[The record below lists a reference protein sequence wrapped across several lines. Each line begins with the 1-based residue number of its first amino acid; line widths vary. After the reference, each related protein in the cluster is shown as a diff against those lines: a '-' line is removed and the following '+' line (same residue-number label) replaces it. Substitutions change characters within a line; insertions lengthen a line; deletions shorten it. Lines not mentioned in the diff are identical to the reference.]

1 MGGEWRSNG
10 ESLITSTEYKS
21 VMALTASGAESSISL
36 PGTPHVR
43 EQLAVVPP
51 PSTPPSALWEERE
64 KQERVNSVTLD
75 GEHYLNFSE

>member
-1 MGGEWRSNG
+1 
-10 ESLITSTEYKS
+10 
-21 VMALTASGAESSISL
+21 MALTASGAESSIPL

-64 KQERVNSVTLD
+64 KEEHVNSVTLD
-75 GEHYLNFSE
+75 GKIAY